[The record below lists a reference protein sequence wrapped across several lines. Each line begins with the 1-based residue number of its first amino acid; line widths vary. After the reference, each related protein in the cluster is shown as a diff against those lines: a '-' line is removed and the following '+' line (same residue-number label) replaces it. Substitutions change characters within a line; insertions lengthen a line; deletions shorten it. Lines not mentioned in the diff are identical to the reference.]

1 MKALSEKGFHIL
13 APEALPP
20 SAGSSRLFVIPI
32 VREVLP
38 AWEESESPCG
48 VVEKACWAAD
58 RITSV
63 VFSSGRV
70 SIRAVVCRIGYVYR

>member
-1 MKALSEKGFHIL
+1 MKVLSEKCFYIL

-20 SAGSSRLFVIPI
+20 SAGSSRLIVIPI

-38 AWEESESPCG
+38 AWEESESPCD

-70 SIRAVVCRIGYVYR
+70 FIRAVVCRIGYGYR